1 MRKPEQ
7 QPDRFSYV
15 SFYMI
20 LEKFRYAFMG
30 RMRRPEGVAPLV
42 ERDQTIDLGASP
54 TVVFEGSLA
63 ISIFLVILVFLFF
76 PTMRTTAF
84 SAPAPQEFVKF
95 EDIENTR
102 QLTRPPPPPRPA
114 IPIEAPSDQ
123 VLEDVQLTSSELNVE
138 EDTAPP
144 PPKSEEIEDEY
155 FVAVEDM
162 PEPVGG
168 LEAIQRSVDYP
179 EIARRAGVQGRVF
192 VLAYVN
198 EKGEVTKTEV
208 QRGIGGGCDEEAA
221 AAVLKAKFV
230 PGRQRGK
237 PVKVRVSIPI
247 RFQLN

>member
-1 MRKPEQ
+1 
-7 QPDRFSYV
+7 
-15 SFYMI
+15 
-20 LEKFRYAFMG
+20 
-30 RMRRPEGVAPLV
+30 MRRSEGLPPLI
-42 ERDQTIDLGASP
+42 ERDPVVDLGASP
-54 TVVFEGSLA
+54 AVVFEVSLA
-63 ISIFLVILVFLFF
+63 ISVLSTILLFLFL
-76 PTMRTTAF
+76 PTSRASSTYSTQA
-84 SAPAPQEFVKF
+84 QEFVKF

-102 QLTRPPPPPRPA
+102 QLNRPPPPPRPP

-123 VLEDVQLTSSELNVE
+123 VLDDIDITSTELNVA

-144 PPKSEEIEDEY
+144 PPKSEENEEDY

-168 LEAIQRSVDYP
+168 LGTIQRAVVYP

-198 EKGEVTKTEV
+198 EKGEVTKVEV
-208 QRGIGGGCDEEAA
+208 QRGIGAGCDEAA
-221 AAVLKAKFV
+221 VSAVLKASFI
-230 PGRQRGK
+230 PGKQRGK